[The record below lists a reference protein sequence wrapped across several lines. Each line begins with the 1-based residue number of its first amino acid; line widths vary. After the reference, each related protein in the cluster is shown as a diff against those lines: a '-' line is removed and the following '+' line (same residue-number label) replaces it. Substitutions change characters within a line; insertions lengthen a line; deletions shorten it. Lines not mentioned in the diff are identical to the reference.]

1 MTSAAQKY
9 TDEERSFAKRL
20 ARNGWQLVQQN
31 QLEDAVLLLEAANV
45 VLSEDPD
52 VWAALGIAYA
62 RSQKV
67 HEALASLQTALLLD
81 DKRIELWCIVA
92 ELSIERF
99 DYALSLQAITKCLA
113 LDPDS
118 KHPAGIRARALIKK
132 AEKQLRQATG
142 K

>member
-9 TDEERSFAKRL
+9 TDEERGFAKRL
-20 ARNGWQLVQQN
+20 ARSGWQLVQQN
-31 QLEDAVLLLEAANV
+31 QLEDAVLLLEGARD
-45 VLSEDPD
+45 VLHDDAD

-67 HEALASLQTALLLD
+67 HEALAALQTALLLD

-99 DYALSLQAITKCLA
+99 DYTLALQAVGKCLA
-113 LDPDS
+113 LDPHS